1 MKPTFFPTPRDF
13 RQWLEKNHQTEK
25 ELLVGF
31 YKVGTGKPSITWPES
46 VDHAL
51 CFGWID
57 GVRRSIDEE
66 SYSIRFT
73 PRKPTSI
80 WSAVNIR
87 KMEELTNAGLMTEAG
102 KKAFNLRK
110 EEKSAIY
117 SHENETATLDPD
129 FEKRFKANTKA
140 WEFFNSQAPS
150 YRKVM
155 LHWIMG
161 AKQEKTRVSRL
172 EKTIKESESGK
183 RVPRF

>member
-1 MKPTFFPTPRDF
+1 MKPTFFSTPQEF

-31 YKVGTGKPSITWPES
+31 YKVGTGKPSMTWPES
-46 VDHAL
+46 VDQAL

-87 KMEELTNAGLMTEAG
+87 KMEELTTAGLMTEAG
-102 KKAFNLRK
+102 LKAFALRK
-110 EEKSAIY
+110 EERSAIY
-117 SHENETATLDPD
+117 SHEKKTTVLDPA
-129 FEKRFKANTKA
+129 FEKQFKANKEA
-140 WEFFNSQAPS
+140 WEFFSSQAPS
-150 YRKVM
+150 YQKVI

-172 EKTIKESESGK
+172 EKTIRESEVGK
-183 RVPRF
+183 RVM

>member
-1 MKPTFFPTPRDF
+1 MKPTFFPTPQEF
-13 RQWLEKNHQTEK
+13 RQWLDQNHQTEK

-46 VDHAL
+46 VDQAL

-87 KMEELTNAGLMTEAG
+87 KMEELTTTGLMTEAG
-102 KKAFNLRK
+102 LKAFALRK
-110 EEKSAIY
+110 EERSAIY
-117 SHENETATLDPD
+117 SHEKESAVLDPT
-129 FEKRFKANTKA
+129 FEKQFKANKKA

-172 EKTIKESESGK
+172 EKTIRESEMGK
-183 RVPRF
+183 RVL